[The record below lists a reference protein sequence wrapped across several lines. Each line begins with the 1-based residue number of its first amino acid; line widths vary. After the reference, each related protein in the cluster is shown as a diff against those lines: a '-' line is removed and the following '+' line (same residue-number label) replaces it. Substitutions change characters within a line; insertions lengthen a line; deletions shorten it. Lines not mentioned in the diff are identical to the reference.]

1 MNATHPTVTRGP
13 LVVAL
18 LLIALGTVF
27 LGTEVSVRQALLWLV
42 GTGMGISLYHA
53 SFGFTRAWRWFA
65 ADRRGDGLRAQM
77 LILGLGVILFFPL
90 LAHGSFLGQ
99 PLRGEVN
106 PVGLSVV
113 LGAFL
118 FGIGMQLGG
127 GCASGTL
134 FAVGGGRTRM
144 LITLVFFIA
153 GSVLATTHAGWWFNL
168 PHIAPFS
175 LVKVWGLW
183 PALIANLVV
192 FGLIAWGVT
201 WAEKKRH
208 GRIVARASITTEPA
222 TLLRGPWPL
231 IWGGVALVLLNL
243 ATLLLAGRPWGI
255 TSGFALWGAKTIA
268 ATGLA
273 DPSTWIFWQ
282 KPALAHALTAPV
294 WNDITSIQDIAIII
308 GALAAASAA
317 GKFAPVT
324 KIPPR
329 QIVASVIGGLLLG
342 YGSRLA
348 YGCNI
353 GAYFSGIISGSLH
366 GWLWLVCAY
375 AGSALGVRLRPFF
388 SMENEKVSNSQGC

>member
-1 MNATHPTVTRGP
+1 
-13 LVVAL
+13 VAL
-18 LLIALGTVF
+18 LLIILGTAF
-27 LGTEVSVRQALLWLV
+27 LWAEVSVRQALLWLV
-42 GTGMGISLYHA
+42 GAGLGISLYHA
-53 SFGFTRAWRWFA
+53 SFGFTRAWRWFV

-77 LILGLGVILFFPL
+77 LILALGVVLFFPL
-90 LAHGSFLGQ
+90 LAQGTFLGH
-99 PLRGEVN
+99 PLRGLVN

-144 LITLVFFIA
+144 VITLLFFIV
-153 GSVLATTHAGWWFNL
+153 GSTIATTHSGWWSSL
-168 PHIAPFS
+168 PHFAPFS
-175 LVKVWGLW
+175 LVKAWGLW

-192 FGLIAWGVT
+192 FALIAWGVT

-208 GRIVARASITTEPA
+208 GHLVARASLTTEPA

-255 TSGFALWGAKTIA
+255 TSAFALWGTKFVA

-273 DPSTWIFWQ
+273 DPSTWTFWQ
-282 KPALAHALTAPV
+282 KPALAHSLVVPF
-294 WNDITSIQDIAIII
+294 WNDVTSVQDIGIII

-329 QIVASVIGGLLLG
+329 QIIASIIGGLLLG